1 MNRYNSEENIE
12 SIEIIEFLL
21 NNDKSSEKYAIEV
34 LYVSEVYSV
43 KNVTMIP
50 CTTAFIIGII
60 NFRGKI
66 ISVVDIRN
74 FLGFSAEAID
84 AENVRKVIVVKLN
97 DIEIGI
103 AADAILGCDKIYTS
117 EIQKN
122 ALSSINFKSN
132 HLKGVTKKRSILLD
146 IKNILMD
153 ENIIV
158 NEEVV

>member
-1 MNRYNSEENIE
+1 MNRYDSEEMIE
-12 SIEIIEFLL
+12 NIEIIEFLL

-34 LYVSEVYSV
+34 LYVSEVHSV
-43 KNVTMIP
+43 KNVTMLP
-50 CTTAFIIGII
+50 CTPAFIIGII

-74 FLGFSAEAID
+74 FLGFSAELID
-84 AENVRKVIVVKLN
+84 AENVSKVIVVKLN

-103 AADAILGCDKIYTS
+103 AADAILGCNKICTS

-122 ALSSINFKSN
+122 ALPSINFKSN
-132 HLKGVTKKRSILLD
+132 HLKGVTKERSILLD

>member
-1 MNRYNSEENIE
+1 MNKYDSEENIE

-21 NNDKSSEKYAIEV
+21 NNDKFSEKYAIEV

-43 KNVTMIP
+43 KNVTMLP
-50 CTTAFIIGII
+50 CTPAFIIGII

-74 FLGFSAEAID
+74 FLGFSAEVID

-146 IKNILMD
+146 IKNILID
-153 ENIIV
+153 EKIIV